1 MREKNVVDPP
11 PITGDLAIEG
21 FTCLIIFKNFFSF
34 GLTFKAYDWILEN
47 HTRGTPV
54 FNALGSVQVVV
65 CLLSIPMC
73 MSFRDSALP
82 PEPLR
87 ETFLLTKRKQIST
100 ASGIVASSI
109 ATISSRCLV

>member
-1 MREKNVVDPP
+1 MAANDDKT
-11 PITGDLAIEG
+11 IGDLAIEG

-34 GLTFKAYDWILEN
+34 GLTFKAYDWIIEN

-73 MSFRDSALP
+73 MSHAPLLLQPSP
-82 PEPLR
+82 QEPH
-87 ETFLLTKRKQIST
+87 S
-100 ASGIVASSI
+100 
-109 ATISSRCLV
+109 